1 MDVHALG
8 ATTFDVG
15 MGLTFFDDNVR
26 LQAQVGTSPSER
38 FPGLV
43 IGAKLLA
50 NVFTFPFSFLLGPDF
65 EWLSAAIAVGANFSY
80 FTMSEDG
87 IAFTEDGLVIAGMV
101 GQIEFPIF
109 TIEGLSMFNT
119 ISLYTEGQLWF
130 ISSDVEAGAV
140 GRITFGLRA
149 NVF

>member
-1 MDVHALG
+1 MG

-15 MGLTFFDDNVR
+15 AGLTFFDDNVR
-26 LQAQVGTSPSER
+26 LQAQVGVSPPGR
-38 FPGLV
+38 FSGLV

-80 FTMSEDG
+80 FTMSEDQ
-87 IAFTEDGLVIAGMV
+87 IAFTDEGLIVAGMV
-101 GQIEFPIF
+101 MQLEVPII
-109 TIEGLSMFNT
+109 TLDGPSMFNT
-119 ISLYTEGQLWF
+119 FSFYTEGQLWF
-130 ISSDVEAGAV
+130 ISSDVQAEAIP
-140 GRITFGLRA
+140 RISFGLRA